1 MSSRLLLIETA
12 TATCSV
18 ALADGGVV
26 MEEKVVRE
34 GFRHAENLMVLV
46 DDLIK
51 SHGGYSTI
59 NGIAVSAGPG
69 SYTGLRIGL
78 SSAKGIAYALEIP
91 IILLSTLEIMAEGFR
106 RCFPSE
112 TGYLIPMLDARRM
125 EVYTACFYANGKRH
139 MPDSPLILDDNAYA
153 NLDFNAEQCFF
164 FGDGAAKWIA
174 GCNYPKARFDLQPDW
189 HACDMANLAE
199 QAWGNQQ
206 FADLAYSEPE
216 YLKPFFTTAK
226 PVE

>member
-18 ALADGGVV
+18 AIADGGVV
-26 MEEKVVRE
+26 SEEKVVNE

-51 SHGGYSTI
+51 SYGGYASL

-91 IILLSTLEIMAEGFR
+91 IIMLSTLEIMAEGFKR
-106 RCFPSE
+106 SYPSE

-125 EVYTACFYANGKRH
+125 EVYTACFDPKGNRI
-139 MPDSPLILDDNAYA
+139 MPDSPLILD
-153 NLDFNAEQCFF
+153 EQAFADLNFENESCFF
-164 FGDGAAKWIA
+164 FGDGSEKWRTA
-174 GCNYPKARFDLQPDW
+174 CSYPEARFDLQPLW
-189 HACDMANLAE
+189 HARDMAHLAE
-199 QAWGNQQ
+199 QAWKNQQ

>member
-12 TATCSV
+12 TANCSV
-18 ALADGGVV
+18 AIADGGEVL
-26 MEEKVVRE
+26 EKKVLNE

-51 SHGGYSTI
+51 SHGGYASL

-106 RCFPSE
+106 RCFPGES
-112 TGYLIPMLDARRM
+112 GYLIPMLDARRM
-125 EVYTACFYANGKRH
+125 EVYTACFEAKGNRI
-139 MPDSPLILDDNAYA
+139 MSDSPLILDEHAFE
-153 NLDFNAEQCFF
+153 DFDFKNESSFF
-164 FGDGAAKWIA
+164 FGNGAAKWRSA
-174 GCNYPKARFDLQPDW
+174 CSLPKARFDLQPDW
-189 HACDMANLAE
+189 HAIDMAHLAE
-199 QAWGNQQ
+199 KAWENHQ